1 MLRRHSVQVLIV
13 AERKATQPYTQAMDY
28 SEAVAWLLGMTN
40 FERAVAPSSL
50 PEGDDDATPIAT
62 RRWNLDR
69 VHELLRRLGNPHVGP
84 VTLHVAGTK
93 GKGSTC
99 AMLAAALTTAG
110 YRTGLFTSPHLHTIR
125 ERIAINGYLC
135 SEQDIVDAA
144 ITVRPAVE
152 AVNSAGSFGEI
163 TTFEALTAM
172 AFVTFATNNVEMQVI
187 EVGLGGR
194 LDSTNVVEPAV
205 TGITSIS
212 LDHEAFLGSTIREI
226 ATEKA
231 GIIKPGV
238 PVVSAPQES
247 DAADVIVARSAE
259 LGAPLTLLRR
269 DVFWRRDFAA
279 LSGQDF
285 TMWGNVG
292 DRPIEHSLR
301 TSLLGEHQLE
311 NASLAMAMLER
322 LRDLHY
328 PVPYD
333 DVYTG
338 FSGVRWPGRVE
349 ILSESPLIVADGAH
363 NPYSAARLAETIK
376 ETFPGR
382 EVQLV
387 LGAASDKDVGG
398 IAREIGM
405 VATGAFATAS
415 RSPRAMSPD
424 DVADKL
430 WEAGVPVRPEP
441 TVAAAIER
449 ARIEGG
455 PSSLVLV
462 TGSLFVVAEAR
473 EHILAIKPDESA
485 Y

>member
-1 MLRRHSVQVLIV
+1 MN
-13 AERKATQPYTQAMDY
+13 Y
-28 SEAVAWLLGMTN
+28 SQAVAWLLGMTN
-40 FERAVAPSSL
+40 FERPVAPSD
-50 PEGDDDATPIAT
+50 PADTENADAPIAT

-69 VHELLRRLGNPHVGP
+69 VHELLRHLDNPHVGP

-99 AMLAAALTTAG
+99 ALLAAALTTSG

-125 ERIAINGYLC
+125 ERIAVNGYPC
-135 SEQDIVDAA
+135 SEQDFSDAA
-144 ITVRPAVE
+144 NMVKPAVE
-152 AVNSAGSFGEI
+152 AVNADGSFGTI

-172 AFVTFATNNVEMQVI
+172 AFVAFRAQNVEMQII

-231 GIIKPGV
+231 GIIKPGI

-247 DAADVIVARSAE
+247 DAADVIISRSDE

-269 DVFWRRDFAA
+269 DVFWRPEKAT

-285 TMWGNVG
+285 AMWGQIG
-292 DRPIEHSLR
+292 DRPIEHQLR

-311 NASLAMAMLER
+311 NASLAMAMLEHV
-322 LRDLHY
+322 RDLHY

-333 DVYTG
+333 DIYTG
-338 FSGVRWPGRVE
+338 FSGVTWPGRME

-363 NPYSAARLAETIK
+363 NPYSAARLAETIR

-398 IAREIGM
+398 IAREIGV
-405 VATGAFATAS
+405 VATGAFATTS
-415 RSPRAMSPD
+415 RSPRSMSPD
-424 DVADKL
+424 DIADTL
-430 WEAGVPVRPEP
+430 WEAGVPVRPEN

-449 ARIEGG
+449 AKLEGG
-455 PSSLVLV
+455 PSALILV

-473 EHILAIKPDESA
+473 EHVLGVKPDESA

>member
-1 MLRRHSVQVLIV
+1 MN
-13 AERKATQPYTQAMDY
+13 Y
-28 SEAVAWLLGMTN
+28 SEAVAWLLNMTN
-40 FERAVAPSSL
+40 FERPVAPAEDVKESDNQVS
-50 PEGDDDATPIAT
+50 IST

-69 VHELLRRLGNPHVGP
+69 VRELLRRLDDPHIGP

-99 AMLAAALTTAG
+99 ALLAAALTTSG

-125 ERIAINGYLC
+125 ERIAINGYPC
-135 SEQDIVDAA
+135 SEQDFIDAA
-144 ITVRPAVE
+144 DTVRPAVE
-152 AVNSAGSFGEI
+152 AVNADRSFGTI

-172 AFVTFATNNVEMQVI
+172 VFVTFQAKNVDMQVI

-194 LDSTNVVEPAV
+194 LDSTNIVEPAV

-231 GIIKPGV
+231 GIIKPGI

-247 DAADVIVARSAE
+247 DAADAIVSRSEE

-269 DVFWRRDFAA
+269 DVFWRQNAAA

-285 TMWGNVG
+285 TMWGRVG
-292 DRPIEHSLR
+292 DREVEHNLR

-333 DVYTG
+333 DIYTG
-338 FSGVRWPGRVE
+338 FSGVTWPGRME

-363 NPYSAARLAETIK
+363 NPYSAGRLAETIE

-387 LGAASDKDVGG
+387 LGAASDKDVAG
-398 IAREIGM
+398 IAREIGA
-405 VATGAFATAS
+405 VATGAFATTS
-415 RSPRAMSPD
+415 RSPRSMSPD
-424 DVADKL
+424 DVADTL
-430 WEAGVPVRPEP
+430 WEAGVPVRPESS
-441 TVAAAIER
+441 VAAAIER
-449 ARIEGG
+449 AKIEGG
-455 PSSLVLV
+455 PSALILV

-473 EHILAIKPDESA
+473 EHVLGVTPDESA

>member
-1 MLRRHSVQVLIV
+1 
-13 AERKATQPYTQAMDY
+13 MDY
-28 SEAVAWLLGMTN
+28 PEAVAWLLNMTN
-40 FERAVAPSSL
+40 FERPAAPAD
-50 PEGDDDATPIAT
+50 PDADGDDNAESPPVPIAT

-69 VHELLRRLGNPHVGP
+69 VRELLRRLDDPHLGP
-84 VTLHVAGTK
+84 PTLHVAGTK

-99 AMLAAALTTAG
+99 ALLAAALTTSG

-125 ERIAINGYLC
+125 ERIAVNGYPC
-135 SEQDIVDAA
+135 SEQDFIDAA
-144 ITVRPAVE
+144 RIVRPAVD
-152 AVNSAGSFGEI
+152 AVNADGSYGSI

-172 AFVTFATNNVEMQVI
+172 AFVTFRAHNVDVQVI

-205 TGITSIS
+205 TGITSVS

-238 PVVSAPQES
+238 PIISAPQES
-247 DAADVIVARSAE
+247 DAADVITNRSDE
-259 LGAPLTLLRR
+259 LASPLTLLRR
-269 DVFWRRDFAA
+269 DVFWRRESATW
-279 LSGQDF
+279 SGQDF
-285 TMWGNVG
+285 TMWGKIG
-292 DRPIEHSLR
+292 DRPIEHRLR

-338 FSGVRWPGRVE
+338 FSNVTWPGRVE
-349 ILSESPLIVADGAH
+349 ILSETPLIVTDGAH
-363 NPYSAARLAETIK
+363 NPWSATRLAETIR

-382 EVQLV
+382 ETQLV
-387 LGAASDKDVGG
+387 LGAASDKDVSG
-398 IAREIGM
+398 IAREIGA
-405 VATGAFATAS
+405 VAAGAFATTS
-415 RSPRAMSPD
+415 RSPRSMSPD

-430 WEAGVPVRPEP
+430 WEAGVPVRPEN

-449 ARIEGG
+449 AKIEGG
-455 PSSLVLV
+455 PSALILV

-473 EHILAIKPDESA
+473 EHVLGVKPDESA